1 MVAGAVPLG
10 AETLSQLT
18 LPTVLVRYVLTAAV
32 QLSAPDDPAL
42 VICTFWGEAAKPLPE
57 TKFRPP
63 ALHPNDGA
71 PAAVTVSVTG
81 TVIAVDPLLNTTC
94 PV

>member
-1 MVAGAVPLG
+1 
-10 AETLSQLT
+10 
-18 LPTVLVRYVLTAAV
+18 VLTAAV
-32 QLSAPDDPAL
+32 QISAPDDPAL

-63 ALHPNDGA
+63 ASPPNDGA
-71 PAAVTVSVTG
+71 PAAVTVKVTG
-81 TVIAVDPLLNTTC
+81 TVITVDPLLNTTC